1 MIPVPDALVSAP
13 CFEGVPVGVLRA
25 SSRAWSWMRATPG
38 EVLWRQ
44 GERVEEIGLLWMGE
58 VVARAGGVE
67 VGRLYGPQLIGEAGA
82 FVHGATRLAS
92 MEAVEPCVMLM
103 LPLGVLRAMR
113 AQHSP
118 IYEALLHTALT
129 ALEARV
135 RATSLAVSR
144 TRPPGLREV
153 PGERDG
159 AALPTTPCPPM
170 EGLLRAQN
178 GLHDAPEAVIAA
190 LAAAFQRSPLAEG
203 QTLCNEGDEGDGVFL
218 VADGTVDVFR
228 GLGTPDFVRVTTLGP
243 GALIGV
249 NTLVRP
255 GPRTASCVA
264 SRPGWIYR
272 LDTGRFARLDPEAR
286 LRLRECMLASLAGQL
301 RICNDQ
307 LCALT
312 PAAVPH
318 PQRRSVARAS

>member
-13 CFEGVPVGVLRA
+13 CFEGVPEGLLRA
-25 SSRAWSWMRATPG
+25 SSRAWSWMRAAPG

-44 GERVEEIGLLWMGE
+44 GERVEELGLLWMGE

-82 FVHGATRLAS
+82 FVHGATRLTS
-92 MEAVEPCVMLM
+92 MEAVEPCILLM
-103 LPLGVLRAMR
+103 LPLPVLRTMR

-118 IYEALLHTALT
+118 IYEALLHTALL
-129 ALEARV
+129 ALESRV
-135 RATSLAVSR
+135 RATSLAVSQA
-144 TRPPGLREV
+144 RPPGLREV
-153 PGERDG
+153 PGACVG
-159 AALPTTPCPPM
+159 VALPTTACPPI
-170 EGLLRAQN
+170 EALLRGQN
-178 GLHDAPEAVIAA
+178 GLHDAPEAVITA

-203 QTLCNEGDEGDGVFL
+203 QALCREGDEGDGVFL

-228 GLGTPDFVRVTTLGP
+228 GLGTPDFERVTTLGA

-255 GPRTASCVA
+255 GPRSASCVA
-264 SRPGWIYR
+264 SQPGWVYR
-272 LDTGRFARLDPEAR
+272 LDTARFARLDHEPR
-286 LRLRECMLASLAGQL
+286 LRLRESMLASLAGQL
-301 RICNDQ
+301 RVCNDQ
-307 LCALT
+307 LSALT
-312 PAAVPH
+312 PVSAAA